1 MKGSRPRWVR
11 KIVRVDQR
19 KLDIV
24 RNALGAKTDAEAI
37 DLALDLVIWRQ
48 ELERGFAAVRRS
60 GGIEDVFERHR
71 QPSGV

>member
-48 ELERGFAAVRRS
+48 ELERGFAAVGRS